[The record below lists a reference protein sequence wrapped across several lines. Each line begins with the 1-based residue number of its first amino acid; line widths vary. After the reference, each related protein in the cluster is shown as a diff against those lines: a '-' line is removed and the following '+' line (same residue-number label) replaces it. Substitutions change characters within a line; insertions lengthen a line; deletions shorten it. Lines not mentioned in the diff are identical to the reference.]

1 MCNTD
6 AFSQQE
12 RSSTLQQ
19 TLFAD
24 NVKNPM
30 LWEGK
35 TSLSSQDKQD
45 DDDDYDD
52 NELVKYMSKLPVFL
66 QHMEKQSNIQ
76 EKALNFGVLD
86 WRRLEKWK
94 YNERMPS
101 RKYPQKASSSSKTRL
116 SQDPRKQLVSSN
128 FCEKSSFNSRNRA
141 VPRVS
146 QFDSPNEERN
156 VRYHHKGG
164 EKYAELVGLNKG
176 KEMRCYQEYE
186 NGRLQDNFHHR
197 AKSYEDPKKEM
208 MSKEE
213 NLLNNSYALLGN
225 REIKLTPKCQLE
237 SENIVL
243 LKPDHFQRGSFES
256 SRFTEPR
263 ISLDGEFAEIVG
275 PRLSDF
281 FCPQELK
288 SSDFS
293 VSNAHDSYNN
303 PLTSESIDVSESKYS
318 LVQEENGIPSSFLES
333 SDKNRAAIAENR
345 RFSFHRGKTSKSH
358 SFKDNSEV
366 PHLSSVRPKTSF
378 GAINL
383 KNDPANG
390 CSRARSSPLRR
401 LLDPLLKHKEA
412 HTAET
417 VSTGSKGPYQDM
429 KPERPTNLQ
438 ALLQLTLK
446 NGLPFFKLVV
456 NSNNDMLAATVKRL
470 PACGK
475 SDSCLIYT
483 FYSVQEIKKKG
494 TSWINQGSKSKSS
507 NLGYKIVGQMKISSS
522 GKKCNLI
529 RECVLYGVDDR
540 DEQALENEPKKEL
553 AAVIV
558 GNPSKME
565 NKNDRGVV
573 VILPGGVHGLPIKG
587 TFSSLISRWRF
598 GGSCDC
604 GGWDVGCKLRVLVD
618 CKKRSSS
625 DSIDHVNLYVE
636 DGEKGNGPVFTMKP
650 FKNGYYSIELDSS
663 ISLLEA
669 FATCVAKVTCL
680 KFPDITD
687 SKDPNQEHF
696 AESITG
702 SRTLSP
708 AGRI

>member
-19 TLFAD
+19 TLFA
-24 NVKNPM
+24 NNMENPM
-30 LWEGK
+30 LWDGK
-35 TSLSSQDKQD
+35 TSLPSQDKQN
-45 DDDDYDD
+45 DD
-52 NELVKYMSKLPVFL
+52 NELVKYMSKLPAFL
-66 QHMEKQSNIQ
+66 HHMEKQSNIQ

-101 RKYPQKASSSSKTRL
+101 RKYPQKASSSSKTRIC
-116 SQDPRKQLVSSN
+116 QVPRKQLVSSHVREN
-128 FCEKSSFNSRNRA
+128 ISLNSRNRA
-141 VPRVS
+141 VLHGS
-146 QFDSPNEERN
+146 QFGLPKEENN
-156 VRYHHKGG
+156 VSYHHKGG
-164 EKYAELVGLNKG
+164 EKYAELVRSNKG
-176 KEMRCYQEYE
+176 KETKCNQEYGI
-186 NGRLQDNFHHR
+186 GRLQDHFHER
-197 AKSYEDPKKEM
+197 AKSYEDQKKEM

-213 NLLNNSYALLGN
+213 NSRNNSYALGN
-225 REIKLTPKCQLE
+225 REILRLTPKCQLE
-237 SENIVL
+237 LENIVL
-243 LKPDHFQRGSFES
+243 FKPDHFKRGSFKS
-256 SRFTEPR
+256 SQFTEPR
-263 ISLDGEFAEIVG
+263 ISLDGEFAEMVR

-288 SSDFS
+288 SSDVS
-293 VSNAHDSYNN
+293 VSNVRDPNS
-303 PLTSESIDVSESKYS
+303 PLTFESIDVSESKHS
-318 LVQEENGIPSSFLES
+318 LVHDENGIPSSFLES
-333 SDKNRAAIAENR
+333 SDKNKAEFAENR
-345 RFSFHRGKTSKSH
+345 RFSFHRGKTSKSL

-366 PHLSSVRPKTSF
+366 PHLSSVRPKTSS
-378 GAINL
+378 GANNF

-417 VSTGSKGPYQDM
+417 VATGPSQ
-429 KPERPTNLQ
+429 PERPTTLQ

-456 NSNNDMLAATVKRL
+456 NSSNDMLAATVKRL
-470 PACGK
+470 PASGK
-475 SDSCLIYT
+475 IDSCLIYT
-483 FYSVQEIKKKG
+483 FYSVQEMKKKG
-494 TSWINQGSKSKSS
+494 TSWMNQGSKSKSS
-507 NLGYKIVGQMKISSS
+507 NLGYKIVGQMKISGS
-522 GKKCNLI
+522 GEKCNV

-540 DEQALENEPKKEL
+540 EEQEVENEPKKEL
-553 AAVIV
+553 VAVIV
-558 GNPSKME
+558 RKPSKME
-565 NKNDRGVV
+565 LKENKNDDRGIV

-604 GGWDVGCKLRVLVD
+604 GGWDVGCKLCVLVD
-618 CKKRSSS
+618 CKKRSH
-625 DSIDHVNLYVE
+625 SIDHVNLYVE
-636 DGEKGNGPVFTMKP
+636 DGEKGDELVFTMKP
-650 FKNGYYSIELDSS
+650 FENGYYSIELDAS

-669 FATCVAKVTCL
+669 FATCVAKITCL
-680 KFPDITD
+680 KFPEITD
-687 SKDPNQEHF
+687 SKDPSQEYF
-696 AESITG
+696 AEAITW